1 MANETN
7 IIQKSAYLRGLA
19 DGMKLSANSDD
30 TSKLLL
36 AMIDCIDSIAVQV
49 NDNTDLICEL
59 DDEVDSCSDSLD
71 AFAELVFGIDDDDD
85 EIDINDDDDLFAC
98 DDDDDDSKCF
108 GCSCPASAMIA
119 VATKTARIVIAT
131 AEMMIAALPAPIAM
145 RGFRFP
151 HCWKA
156 IIPFAE
162 TVICRYVHQ
171 PVSRRN
177 PIPDFAAHRTKSLL
191 NHFFSAGFTFNMR
204 ILLFA
209 KGVLWNLTQLLFVDV
224 WNRQALNEVFRC
236 IRGWK
241 LQLLFSAKHL
251 YLLISGVI
259 TADFR
264 LQCFNAV
271 LLKKLLH
278 PT

>member
-71 AFAELVFGIDDDDD
+71 AFAELVSALMTTMTKSTSTTMMIFSLAMTMMMTA
-85 EIDINDDDDLFAC
+85 NALAALA
-98 DDDDDDSKCF
+98 
-108 GCSCPASAMIA
+108 PASAMIA
-119 VATKTARIVIAT
+119 IATKTARIVIAT
-131 AEMMIAALPAPIAM
+131 AEMMIAALPAHIAM

-156 IIPFAE
+156 IIPL
-162 TVICRYVHQ
+162 
-171 PVSRRN
+171 RN
-177 PIPDFAAHRTKSLL
+177 LSYAVMFINRFRGGIRFLILQRTEQS
-191 NHFFSAGFTFNMR
+191 H
-204 ILLFA
+204 
-209 KGVLWNLTQLLFVDV
+209 
-224 WNRQALNEVFRC
+224 
-236 IRGWK
+236 
-241 LQLLFSAKHL
+241 
-251 YLLISGVI
+251 Y
-259 TADFR
+259 
-264 LQCFNAV
+264 
-271 LLKKLLH
+271 
-278 PT
+278 

>member
-85 EIDINDDDDLFAC
+85 ETPFMNGGSYWYIFSLAMTMMMTANALAALA
-98 DDDDDDSKCF
+98 
-108 GCSCPASAMIA
+108 PASAMIA
-119 VATKTARIVIAT
+119 IATKTARIVIAT

-145 RGFRFP
+145 RGFRFQ
-151 HCWKA
+151 H
-156 IIPFAE
+156 
-162 TVICRYVHQ
+162 
-171 PVSRRN
+171 
-177 PIPDFAAHRTKSLL
+177 
-191 NHFFSAGFTFNMR
+191 
-204 ILLFA
+204 
-209 KGVLWNLTQLLFVDV
+209 
-224 WNRQALNEVFRC
+224 
-236 IRGWK
+236 
-241 LQLLFSAKHL
+241 
-251 YLLISGVI
+251 
-259 TADFR
+259 
-264 LQCFNAV
+264 
-271 LLKKLLH
+271 
-278 PT
+278 

>member
-85 EIDINDDDDLFAC
+85 EIDINDDDDLFAY

-108 GCSCPASAMIA
+108 GCSCPGECDDCYCDEDCEDCNCDGRDDDCCI
-119 VATKTARIVIAT
+119 TCPYCDARVPLST
-131 AEMMIAALPAPIAM
+131 LMESDNPVC
-145 RGFRFP
+145 G
-151 HCWKA
+151 
-156 IIPFAE
+156 
-162 TVICRYVHQ
+162 ICRM
-171 PVSRRN
+171 PLCSS
-177 PIPDFAAHRTKSLL
+177 T
-191 NHFFSAGFTFNMR
+191 GFEEES
-204 ILLFA
+204 
-209 KGVLWNLTQLLFVDV
+209 D
-224 WNRQALNEVFRC
+224 
-236 IRGWK
+236 
-241 LQLLFSAKHL
+241 S
-251 YLLISGVI
+251 
-259 TADFR
+259 
-264 LQCFNAV
+264 
-271 LLKKLLH
+271 
-278 PT
+278 

>member
-98 DDDDDDSKCF
+98 DDDDDDSKC
-108 GCSCPASAMIA
+108 SRLRKLSYA
-119 VATKTARIVIAT
+119 VMFINRF
-131 AEMMIAALPAPIAM
+131 
-145 RGFRFP
+145 RGGIRFL
-151 HCWKA
+151 
-156 IIPFAE
+156 IL
-162 TVICRYVHQ
+162 Q
-171 PVSRRN
+171 
-177 PIPDFAAHRTKSLL
+177 RTEQS
-191 NHFFSAGFTFNMR
+191 H
-204 ILLFA
+204 
-209 KGVLWNLTQLLFVDV
+209 
-224 WNRQALNEVFRC
+224 
-236 IRGWK
+236 
-241 LQLLFSAKHL
+241 
-251 YLLISGVI
+251 Y
-259 TADFR
+259 
-264 LQCFNAV
+264 
-271 LLKKLLH
+271 
-278 PT
+278 

>member
-108 GCSCPASAMIA
+108 GCSCPAESAVRSAVSARPLRAPWELMKNSRTERPSRKFARIGTSMICPRGSAMRP
-119 VATKTARIVIAT
+119 RI
-131 AEMMIAALPAPIAM
+131 P
-145 RGFRFP
+145 
-151 HCWKA
+151 
-156 IIPFAE
+156 
-162 TVICRYVHQ
+162 
-171 PVSRRN
+171 
-177 PIPDFAAHRTKSLL
+177 
-191 NHFFSAGFTFNMR
+191 
-204 ILLFA
+204 
-209 KGVLWNLTQLLFVDV
+209 
-224 WNRQALNEVFRC
+224 RC
-236 IRGWK
+236 GK
-241 LQLLFSAKHL
+241 
-251 YLLISGVI
+251 V
-259 TADFR
+259 
-264 LQCFNAV
+264 
-271 LLKKLLH
+271 
-278 PT
+278 